1 MRADSLFRSAP
12 RSAVGLGL
20 LALLASGPFLWPFH
34 SPPIGSF
41 WNEWWAGALGLAAAT
56 VFLADRRRDLPLPAL
71 LCIPAVMLL
80 AMLLQFALGRLA
92 FPQIGLLYAAYL
104 LWAGLL
110 LILGR
115 HMAEGIGL
123 ARLAGVLAW
132 GFALGALAGSV
143 IALIQW
149 RGAGVGAWWIA
160 PGGVYGNLGQI
171 NHHAHYSWLGIAS
184 LFYLRGR
191 GWLSRP
197 LFWLVLLPIVMGS
210 VLGGSR
216 AVVLYPLILLASILW
231 ARHQTLQGPTA
242 GLLADAVL
250 LLPAVVVLSMLGFW
264 AAPAGPGTGVTSVSR
279 LYQAVEGSSVRM
291 ALAGTAWAVFLE
303 HPWLGE
309 GAGNYPWASFLAAAG
324 RAGGEPFMVAEN
336 AHNFIL
342 QCLAEFGAPTTALVM
357 LLLVLW
363 ARRFVARPWGLEEVW
378 CGAVLGIGATHAL
391 LEYPL
396 WYAYFLGPA
405 ALLLGATSSGGASLP
420 SSKRVA
426 LYVGLVA
433 LAGLSI
439 LNSLRIDYAAIEAA
453 AVEALGAGQDRERSW
468 KMTMEPLKVLHRESL
483 LSPWVLLAF
492 AGPAE
497 PSRQQIELRVTLCER
512 VIRFQPARSLL
523 TRCAMQLAIA
533 GRDADAQNLVG
544 STMRAF
550 PAERTMTVDELA
562 KGASDYPEI
571 QPLWRLSLR

>member
-1 MRADSLFRSAP
+1 
-12 RSAVGLGL
+12 
-20 LALLASGPFLWPFH
+20 
-34 SPPIGSF
+34 
-41 WNEWWAGALGLAAAT
+41 
-56 VFLADRRRDLPLPAL
+56 
-71 LCIPAVMLL
+71 
-80 AMLLQFALGRLA
+80 MLLQLALGRLV

-104 LWAGLL
+104 IWAGLL

-115 HMAEGIGL
+115 HLAEGIGL

-149 RGAGVGAWWIA
+149 RGAGAGAWWIA
-160 PGGVYGNLGQI
+160 PGGVYANLGQI
-171 NHHAHYSWLGIAS
+171 NHHAHYSWLGIVS

-197 LFWLVLLPIVMGS
+197 LFWLALLPIVMGS

-216 AVVLYPLILLASILW
+216 AVVLYPLILVVSILW
-231 ARHQTLQGPTA
+231 ARRRAPQGPTA
-242 GLLADAVL
+242 GLLADAML

-264 AAPAGPGTGVTSVSR
+264 AAPAGPGSGVTSVSR

-291 ALAGTAWAVFLE
+291 ALAGTAWTVFLE
-303 HPWLGE
+303 HPWLGV

-324 RAGGEPFMVAEN
+324 REGGEPFMVAEN

-342 QCLAEFGAPTTALVM
+342 QCLAEFGTPTTVLVI
-357 LLLVLW
+357 LLLVFW
-363 ARRFVARPWGLEEVW
+363 ARRFVVRPWGLEELW
-378 CGAVLGIGATHAL
+378 CGAVLGIVATHAL

-405 ALLLGATSSGGASLP
+405 ALLLGATGSGGAILLSG
-420 SSKRVA
+420 RRAA
-426 LYVGLVA
+426 LYVALVA

-439 LNSLRIDYAAIEAA
+439 LTSLRMDYTVIEAA
-453 AVEALGAGQDRERSW
+453 AVEALDAGPARERNW
-468 KMTMEPLKVLHRESL
+468 KTTMEPLKVLHRESL

-497 PSRQQIELRVTLCER
+497 PSRQQLELRVTLCER

-533 GRDADAQNLVG
+533 GRDADAQKLVR
-544 STMRAF
+544 SVLRAF
-550 PAERTMTVDELA
+550 PSEQAATADELA
-562 KGASDYPEI
+562 KGAREYPELV
-571 QPLWRLSLR
+571 PLWQLSLGK